1 MPAPIAKGIIL
12 SISILLAAGFAV
24 YENPQVREWV
34 NGTRQKIAIALHSL
48 GDDINP
54 PRSPRSASADA
65 STCEDRSPEAIMR
78 RRRAR
83 EEISERGRVM
93 EERKRARSDRTTRG
107 VSFDDIVD
115 EEGRLKKEAE
125 NEANTT
131 AATMTV
137 DDEGLRKRA
146 PVVSQDTLGAAM
158 GAMLADPFADE
169 KHMDYQMQD
178 ISTSVEDTQQSRE
191 STTTLPGSSPAAEL
205 GAPQQGLS
213 QLLVDTEVASN
224 HPSELLVDLTPTT
237 SNPSAHNDLSEL
249 STENPQ
255 HMNYFSVNEWAEN
268 STASFYSPPQSEA
281 GHNEGGEDAVALS
294 DAGMGEHVES
304 MSDVDMVS
312 DVGEGSYTPSSW
324 TEVGSVI
331 SEED

>member
-24 YENPQVREWV
+24 YESPQVRQWV
-34 NGTRQKIAIALHSL
+34 DEARQKIAIALHSL
-48 GDDINP
+48 GDEINP
-54 PRSPRSASADA
+54 PRSPRSGSTDA
-65 STCEDRSPEAIMR
+65 STREDDSPEAAER

-83 EEISERGRVM
+83 EEILERGRMM
-93 EERKRARSDRTTRG
+93 EERRRARSGEATRG
-107 VSFDDIVD
+107 MSFDDIVD

-131 AATMTV
+131 AADINV
-137 DDEGLRKRA
+137 DDEGLRKRTA
-146 PVVSQDTLGAAM
+146 NVSENALGAAM
-158 GAMLADPFADE
+158 GEMLANPFADE

-178 ISTSVEDTQQSRE
+178 VSSSVESPQQSRE
-191 STTTLPGSSPAAEL
+191 STATLPGAPPATDPVPFE
-205 GAPQQGLS
+205 QEHQ
-213 QLLVDTEVASN
+213 QLLVNTETTSN

-237 SNPSAHNDLSEL
+237 SNSSAHNDLSEL
-249 STENPQ
+249 SAETPQ
-255 HMNYFSVNEWAEN
+255 QMNYSSVNEWAEN
-268 STASFYSPPQSEA
+268 STASFYSPPQSDA
-281 GHNEGGEDAVALS
+281 GHNEGGESVAAAS
-294 DAGMGEHVES
+294 DAGTGEHVGN

-324 TEVGSVI
+324 TEVGSVV